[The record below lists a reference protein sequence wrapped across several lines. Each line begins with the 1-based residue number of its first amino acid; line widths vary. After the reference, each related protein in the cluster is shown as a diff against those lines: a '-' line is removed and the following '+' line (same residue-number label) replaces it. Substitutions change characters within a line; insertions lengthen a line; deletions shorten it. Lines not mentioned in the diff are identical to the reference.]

1 LQPYTDKTLEA
12 LGREGVGRVDV
23 VAPGFTADCLETL
36 EELAMEGRASF
47 LAAGGKE
54 FHYIP
59 ALNEHPQWID
69 ALGRIALENLG
80 GWVSE
85 SWDRAADEQ
94 ARQTS
99 KNLALN
105 LGARS

>member
-1 LQPYTDKTLEA
+1 
-12 LGREGVGRVDV
+12 
-23 VAPGFTADCLETL
+23 
-36 EELAMEGRASF
+36 MEGRASF
-47 LAAGGKE
+47 LAAGGKV

-59 ALNEHPQWID
+59 ALNEHPSWID

-85 SWDRAADEQ
+85 AWDRDAAEQ

-99 KNLALN
+99 KGLAMG
-105 LGARS
+105 LGAQR

>member
-1 LQPYTDKTLEA
+1 
-12 LGREGVGRVDV
+12 
-23 VAPGFTADCLETL
+23 
-36 EELAMEGRASF
+36 MEGRASF

-54 FHYIP
+54 FNYIP
-59 ALNEHPQWID
+59 ALNEHPQWIA
-69 ALGRIALENLG
+69 ALGQIALENLG

-85 SWDRAADEQ
+85 TWDRDADEQ

-105 LGARS
+105 LGAQR